1 MTTLEAVTFRFS
13 PRERFIALL
22 FGLPTGV
29 FMIYAAAQTPKW
41 FFFLFF
47 SLFAAAFL
55 VIIPVREKFLIYL
68 TIVLMTVSLDF
79 HPVFLESA
87 TTPWP
92 VSGWRI
98 SLFEITFL
106 ILLLIWMIRL
116 VLKRLYPIQFFPLI
130 SVPFGLL
137 WILGMVGI
145 VRADLPLVIKF
156 CTAWLVAESWLIFI
170 YFANQLRDRRL
181 LMAVVTALLLSGAL
195 QSLLGL
201 GQYLSG
207 GTLGLGFFG
216 EAKTFM
222 EMRAGDFLVSRVSGT
237 FGHPNNLA
245 GYLSM
250 ILQLNLALLF
260 APLRRRLK
268 VGLFILLVLMAIALV
283 LSLSRG
289 GWLAFVLGGLATIFL
304 CLSRRSRNKAVSLV
318 LALTLAIIFLMSS
331 VILVEPLKRRLF
343 EEDYGAAQTRV
354 PLTLVALNVIRHRP
368 WLGVGLTNYVAAA
381 PSYDI
386 TREAI
391 SFEFP
396 RPVHNEFLLIGAELG
411 LPALALVI
419 FILGVLWRQL
429 FRASQNP
436 EETPLPYVALGLL
449 GAFVAWVGFRLTDYH
464 YVLLADPF
472 WVYAG
477 LAQALTGTLATGLVK
492 STTPTTALAHD
503 GRCSAR

>member
-1 MTTLEAVTFRFS
+1 MNTLETVTFRFT

-22 FGLPTGV
+22 FGLPTGG
-29 FMIYAAAQTPKW
+29 FMMYAAAQTPKW

-47 SLFAAAFL
+47 SLFAGAFF

-79 HPVFLESA
+79 HPIFLDSA
-87 TTPWP
+87 STPWP
-92 VSGWRI
+92 ISGWRI
-98 SLFEITFL
+98 SLFEITFFV
-106 ILLLIWMIRL
+106 LLLIWMIRL
-116 VLKRLYPIQFFPLI
+116 VLKRLYPIHFFPLI

-137 WILGMVGI
+137 WILSMVGSM
-145 VRADLPLVIKF
+145 RADLPLIIKF
-156 CTAWLVAESWLIFI
+156 CAAWLVAESWLIFL
-170 YFANQLRDRRL
+170 YFANQLRNRRL
-181 LMAVVTALLLSGAL
+181 LMAVVTAILLSGAL

-268 VGLFILLVLMAIALV
+268 VGLFILLVLMAVALV

-304 CLSRRSRNKAVSLV
+304 CLYRRSRNKALSLI
-318 LALTLAIIFLMSS
+318 LALILAITFLMAT
-331 VILVEPLKRRLF
+331 VVLVEPLKRRLL
-343 EEDYGAAQTRV
+343 EEDYGAARTRL

-391 SFEFP
+391 TFEFP

-411 LPALALVI
+411 LPALVLFL
-419 FILGVLWRQL
+419 FILVVLWRQL
-429 FRASQNP
+429 FRASQSP
-436 EETPLPYVALGLL
+436 EKTPLPYVALGLF
-449 GAFVAWVGFRLTDYH
+449 GAFVAWMGFRLTDYH

-477 LAQALTGTLATGLVK
+477 LAQALASTLAPELVK
-492 STTPTTALAHD
+492 SAAPTLALSQD
-503 GRCSAR
+503 GACPAR

>member
-1 MTTLEAVTFRFS
+1 M
-13 PRERFIALL
+13 ALL
-22 FGLPTGV
+22 FGLAAGG
-29 FMIYAAAQTPKW
+29 FMIYAVAQTPKW
-41 FFFLFF
+41 SFFLLF
-47 SLFAAAFL
+47 SLLAAAFL
-55 VIIPVREKFLIYL
+55 IIIPGREKFLIYL

-87 TTPWP
+87 ITPWP

-106 ILLLIWMIRL
+106 LLLLIWMVRL
-116 VLKRLYPIQFFPLI
+116 VFKQVSTIHFFPWI
-130 SVPFGLL
+130 SVPFAIL
-137 WILGMVGI
+137 WILCLVTTM
-145 VRADLPLVIKF
+145 RADLPSIIKV
-156 CTAWLVAESWLIFI
+156 CTAWLVAESWLIFL

-181 LMAVVTALLLSGAL
+181 LMAVVTALLLSGGV

-222 EMRAGDFLVSRVSGT
+222 EMRAGDLLVSRVSGT

-268 VGLFILLVLMAIALV
+268 LGLFMLLLLMALALV

-289 GWLAFVLGGLATIFL
+289 GWLAFVLGGLATLFL
-304 CLSRRSRNKAVSLV
+304 CLSRRSRKKVVSLV
-318 LALTLAIIFLMSS
+318 LALTLAITFLMAS
-331 VILVEPLKRRLF
+331 VVFVEPLKRRLF
-343 EEDYGAAQTRV
+343 EEDYGAAQTRI
-354 PLTLVALNVIRHRP
+354 PLALVALNIIRHRP
-368 WLGVGLTNYVAAA
+368 WLGVGLTNYVASA

-411 LPALALVI
+411 LPALALFV

-429 FRASQNP
+429 FRASHNT
-436 EETPLPYVALGLL
+436 EETPLPYVAIGLL

-477 LAQALTGTLATGLVK
+477 LTQALTGVLATRLVK
-492 STTPTTALAHD
+492 SPTQSMALSHD
-503 GRCSAR
+503 GR